1 VAEGIFDEQRSAKRE
16 ALVAAGADPYPH
28 IFRPTHDLAALREG
42 SEEILAKEDDTEKT
56 VRVAGR
62 LTSIRKMG
70 KSKFADIADLADH
83 VQLYIKKNV
92 VGDEAWALTDS
103 LDRGDIVGAEG
114 PLMVTRTGE
123 LTVQAKTLRVLAKSV
138 VPVPISKEK
147 DGKTWYA
154 LSDPEI
160 KYRERYLDW
169 ITDAESRDRFAK
181 RSRIVSEI
189 RRLMTGWGFLE
200 VDTPILEHV
209 YGGGEADPFE
219 TNVNA
224 LGGEG
229 VFLRISLEI
238 PLKKFIVGGFEK
250 VFALGP
256 TFRNEGMDRSH
267 HPEFSLMEWYEAYTD
282 YEDQMRRFEEL
293 VSGVAEAVLGT
304 TKVRLGADEADLAP
318 PWRRVSL
325 ADAVREATG
334 VDVESASLEE
344 LRKECAARDVE
355 EASLPES
362 WGEGVVKLFD
372 AACEKD
378 LVAPVFI
385 KDFPLDVSPLTK
397 KKRMPDGTVS
407 DRWVERFEPYMFRM
421 ELGNAYTELTD
432 PVEQLRR
439 LEAQARTAHGVPVD
453 WDFVKAVA
461 CGMPPTGGVG
471 LGLDRLVMILT
482 GAPSIRDVIAFPL
495 MRTITE
501 GEAQEA
507 PPEPAPGGES
517 EEGEAE
523 A

>member
-1 VAEGIFDEQRSAKRE
+1 
-16 ALVAAGADPYPH
+16 
-28 IFRPTHDLAALREG
+28 
-42 SEEILAKEDDTEKT
+42 
-56 VRVAGR
+56 
-62 LTSIRKMG
+62 MG
-70 KSKFADIADLADH
+70 KSKSADIRDLAGH

-92 VGDEAWALTDS
+92 VGEEAWALTDQ
-103 LDRGDIVGAEG
+103 LDIGDIVGAEG

-123 LTVQAKTLRVLAKSV
+123 LTVQAKSLRVLAKSV

-160 KYRERYLDW
+160 RYRERYLDW

-181 RSRIVSEI
+181 RSRIISEV
-189 RRLMTGWGFLE
+189 RRMMTEWGFLE
-200 VDTPILEHV
+200 VETPILEHA
-209 YGGGEADPFE
+209 YGGGEADPFV

-224 LGGEG
+224 LGGES

-238 PLKKFIVGGFEK
+238 PLKKYIIGGFPK

-282 YEDQMRRFEEL
+282 YEDQMRRVEEL
-293 VSGVAEAVLGT
+293 VSGVAESVLGT
-304 TKVRLGADEADLAP
+304 TKVTLGEHEVDLAP

-334 VDVESASLEE
+334 IDVESATLEE
-344 LRKECAARDVE
+344 LQAECKKRDVE
-355 EASLPES
+355 DASAPQT

-378 LVAPVFI
+378 LVAPVFVR
-385 KDFPLDVSPLTK
+385 DYPLDVSPLTK

-407 DRWVERFEPYMFRM
+407 DRWVERFEPYMFGM

-432 PVEQLRR
+432 PVEQLER
-439 LEAQARTAHGVPVD
+439 LEAQSRTAHGVPVD
-453 WDFVKAVA
+453 RDFVKAVG

-471 LGLDRLVMILT
+471 IGIDRLVMILT

-501 GEAQEA
+501 GDA
-507 PPEPAPGGES
+507 PADGGT
-517 EEGEAE
+517 AE
-523 A
+523 ASVEGDAEA